1 MTRVLQEQL
10 DSLLDQIGRVI
21 PAGKPRVVCA
31 HMIPVLGL
39 QISGFPTH
47 LPGQRQETQGKH
59 PENNKDV
66 LFSLSWAGI
75 SSFLFFGF
83 FN

>member
-39 QISGFPTH
+39 QISGLPTH
-47 LPGQRQETQGKH
+47 LPGQRQET
-59 PENNKDV
+59 
-66 LFSLSWAGI
+66 
-75 SSFLFFGF
+75 
-83 FN
+83 